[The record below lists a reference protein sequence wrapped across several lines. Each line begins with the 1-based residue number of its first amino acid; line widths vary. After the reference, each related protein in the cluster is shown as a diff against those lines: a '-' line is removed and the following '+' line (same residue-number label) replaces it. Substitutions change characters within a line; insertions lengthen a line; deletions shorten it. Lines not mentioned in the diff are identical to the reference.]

1 MLDYRDNTLS
11 VQRPQAQAAPLSA
24 RLAFDPMAF
33 FLRWW
38 PLVLVCAV
46 LGMGMAFV
54 VSKVLPPR
62 FTATAQIYVDPR
74 GIQLLDNELTPRQQ
88 DSNAAINFV
97 ESQVRIITSQS
108 VLSRVVETERLFDDP
123 EFVGAAGARWA
134 RDMLGALQLRRPE
147 EAAPVGG
154 EKRELVAL
162 GALYDRVSIR
172 RPERTFVI
180 EVIVRANA
188 PDKAARLANAVAQ
201 AYLETQ
207 AAARSDTARRA
218 TQFLTSR
225 LDDLREKVRKSEER
239 AEDFRR
245 ANGLVGTRDRLVS
258 EQQLTESN
266 TQLGTAQTRL
276 AEAQARFD
284 QVQSI
289 LRAGTTLGS
298 LNEAVISPTIASLR
312 GQQSEARRRLADV
325 MTEYGPRHPTVRNI
339 QAQVA
344 DIDRG
349 ITEELQRI
357 AQSARLELDRA
368 RGAEASLRRK
378 IQELSDQ
385 ASNASQAFVQ
395 LRELQREVDANR
407 NLLASFLNRSRET
420 GEFERIDTSNTRIIT
435 VASPP
440 RERTFPPRAAILLA
454 IGFALGVMLGLALAI
469 AFEFLGHANAARRM
483 PRAVPDFR
491 IV

>member
-1 MLDYRDNTLS
+1 
-11 VQRPQAQAAPLSA
+11 
-24 RLAFDPMAF
+24 
-33 FLRWW
+33 
-38 PLVLVCAV
+38 
-46 LGMGMAFV
+46 
-54 VSKVLPPR
+54 
-62 FTATAQIYVDPR
+62 
-74 GIQLLDNELTPRQQ
+74 
-88 DSNAAINFV
+88 
-97 ESQVRIITSQS
+97 
-108 VLSRVVETERLFDDP
+108 
-123 EFVGAAGARWA
+123 
-134 RDMLGALQLRRPE
+134 
-147 EAAPVGG
+147 
-154 EKRELVAL
+154 
-162 GALYDRVSIR
+162 
-172 RPERTFVI
+172 
-180 EVIVRANA
+180 
-188 PDKAARLANAVAQ
+188 
-201 AYLETQ
+201 
-207 AAARSDTARRA
+207 
-218 TQFLTSR
+218 
-225 LDDLREKVRKSEER
+225 
-239 AEDFRR
+239 
-245 ANGLVGTRDRLVS
+245 
-258 EQQLTESN
+258 
-266 TQLGTAQTRL
+266 
-276 AEAQARFD
+276 
-284 QVQSI
+284 
-289 LRAGTTLGS
+289 
-298 LNEAVISPTIASLR
+298 
-312 GQQSEARRRLADV
+312 